1 MIFRHLFKKE
11 NSKYGKIATIL
22 QVSPPVMTYS
32 VNELNYSRHE
42 HNGKRGKI
50 SDKR

>member
-11 NSKYGKIATIL
+11 ISKYGKIATIL
-22 QVSPPVMTYS
+22 QVSPPVMTHS
-32 VNELNYSRHE
+32 VNELNYSRRE
-42 HNGKRGKI
+42 QNGKRGKI